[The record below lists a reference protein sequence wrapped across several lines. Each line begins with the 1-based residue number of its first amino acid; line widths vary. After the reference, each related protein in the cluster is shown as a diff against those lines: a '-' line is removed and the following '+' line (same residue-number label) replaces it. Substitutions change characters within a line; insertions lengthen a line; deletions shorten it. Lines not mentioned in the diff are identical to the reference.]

1 MQMCN
6 LSTIHEWRR
15 CYALISGLLL
25 LWTGAGCA
33 PGPVPYGRDIPPAPV
48 LSATPDTWEPD
59 GYVEAIPPLPAKGY
73 LLQPLA
79 KDVYFFSNGVYNNMF
94 IVTPEG
100 VILTDPIRGAGPLL
114 QQAIREV
121 TDAPVKIMIYSH
133 PHLDHIG
140 DASLFA
146 DGVQIIAH
154 KETQQLLQRYKD
166 PARPVPQ
173 ITFGEKSV
181 IELGGLRVDL
191 IYPGSGHG
199 EGNIMIHLPQ
209 KRILMFVD
217 VATPKSVPF
226 KNFTTVDI
234 YGQIVGLKRALQLDF
249 DTYVAGHLYRPGKRV
264 EMEEVLKY
272 YLAAKRA
279 NAEALRRVNIGDVM
293 RRSRS
298 ADIERK
304 MGEYYEAVAEE
315 CYRLLKPEWKPR
327 LMGFEAFARGHCD
340 IWTSFHRTHKAP

>member
-1 MQMCN
+1 MYN
-6 LSTIHEWRR
+6 LTTIFRGRHF
-15 CYALISGLLL
+15 YPLISLVLL
-25 LWTGAGCA
+25 LWASAGCVS
-33 PGPVPYGRDIPPAPV
+33 GPVDHVRPLPPESGTPAAPEG
-48 LSATPDTWEPD
+48 WQPD
-59 GYVEAIPPLPAKGY
+59 GYLEAIPPLPAKGY
-73 LLQPLA
+73 HLQTLA
-79 KDVYFFSNGVYNNMF
+79 KDVYFFSNGVYNTMF
-94 IVTPEG
+94 IVTREG

-114 QQAIREV
+114 QKAIQEV
-121 TDAPVKIMIYSH
+121 TMLPVKIMIYSH

-146 DGVQIIAH
+146 GNGVKIIAH
-154 KETQQLLQRYKD
+154 KETLLLLQRYKD
-166 PARPVPQ
+166 PARPIPQ

-181 IELGGLRVDL
+181 IELGGVRVDL
-191 IYPGSGHG
+191 IYTGAGHG
-199 EGNIMIHLPQ
+199 AGNIMIYLPQ

-226 KNFTTVDI
+226 KNFATVDI
-234 YGQIVGLKRALQLDF
+234 YGQVVGLKRALQLDF
-249 DTYVAGHLYRPGKRV
+249 ETYVAGHLYRPGKRA

-279 NAEALRRVNIGDVM
+279 NAAAMRRVSIREVM
-293 RRSRS
+293 RKSLS
-298 ADIERK
+298 KDIERK

-340 IWTSFHRTHKAP
+340 TWTAFHRTHKAP